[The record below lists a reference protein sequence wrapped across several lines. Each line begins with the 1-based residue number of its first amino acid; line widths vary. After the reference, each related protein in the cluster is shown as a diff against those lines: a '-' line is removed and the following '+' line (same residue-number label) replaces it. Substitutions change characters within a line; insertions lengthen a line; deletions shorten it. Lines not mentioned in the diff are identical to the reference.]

1 MSKKQHEIRISSV
14 PQEIHTQANNISDYY
29 GVAFAKLIMP
39 EVLIAI
45 KKFPKE
51 AREFNRDKLH
61 K

>member
-1 MSKKQHEIRISSV
+1 MQGQKEIRITSV
-14 PQEIHTQANNISDYY
+14 PPEIHKEANNISDYY

-51 AREFNRDKLH
+51 AREFDIKKLH
-61 K
+61 E